1 MIETLREWIRQTF
14 FEGAPRSIQA
24 KQNIV
29 ALFFLRGISVC
40 INFVLVPLTLGYL
53 SDDKYG
59 LWMTLSS
66 ILGWVM
72 WLDIGLG
79 NGLRN
84 KFAVALAHNDRVLA
98 RTYVSTT
105 YLFVGGISVLLFL
118 LYLAIHPF
126 LSWSGILNAP
136 PAMGPELAQLALVVM
151 LFFSIRL
158 VAGLISTVLV
168 ADQQPALSA
177 LLEVFVNALSL
188 GATLVLTHV
197 LPGSLLWL
205 GGSLATAMV
214 IVPLAGNLI
223 LFRTKYRE
231 FAPSFRFVNVAHARG
246 LMQIGAQFFV
256 LQLAGMVLFTSSNI
270 LITQLFGPAEVTQY
284 NIAYK
289 YFGIPSMVFTILLT
303 PFWSAYTEAFARADY
318 GWIERSFKRLKQIL
332 ILFTIGVVIM
342 VFFADRFY
350 DLWLRRHV
358 NIPFSLSAAMGAYVV
373 IVAWSSIFSYF
384 INGTGKIRL
393 QLFVAV
399 LISAAMIPLALLLA
413 GPGGLRTTGVVL
425 ALCTVLLPGAVLWP
439 IQSRKLLSGRAHGI
453 WTK

>member
-1 MIETLREWIRQTF
+1 MIEALRERIRQVF

-24 KQNIV
+24 KQNIA
-29 ALFFLRGISVC
+29 ALFFLRGVSVA

-53 SDDKYG
+53 SDEKYG

-72 WLDIGLG
+72 WLDVGLG

-84 KFAVALAHNDRVLA
+84 QFAVALAHDDRTLA
-98 RTYVSTT
+98 RSYVSTT
-105 YLFVGGISVLLFL
+105 YLFVGGISVVLFL
-118 LYLAIHPF
+118 VYLAIHPF

-136 PAMGPELAQLALVVM
+136 PAMGTELAQLALVVM
-151 LFFSIRL
+151 IFFCVRL

-177 LLEVFVNALSL
+177 LLEVLVNALSL

-205 GGSLATAMV
+205 GGSLAAAMV

-231 FAPSFRFVNVAHARG
+231 FAPSFRHVNVAHARG

-256 LQLAGMVLFTSSNI
+256 LQLAGLIMFTSSNI

-284 NIAYK
+284 NIAFK
-289 YFGIPSMVFTILLT
+289 YFGIPSMAFTILLT
-303 PFWSAYTEAFARADY
+303 PFWSAYTEAFARGDF
-318 GWIERSFKRLKQIL
+318 GWIERSFKRLKQLLVI
-332 ILFTIGVVIM
+332 FTIGVVLM
-342 VFFADRFY
+342 VLLANQVY
-350 DLWLRRHV
+350 DLWLGRHV
-358 NIPFSLSAAMGAYVV
+358 SIPLSLSAAMGAYVV

-384 INGTGKIRL
+384 INGAGKIRL

-399 LISAAMIPLALLLA
+399 LCSLAMIPIALLLA
-413 GPGGLRTTGVVL
+413 DLEGLRTTGVVL
-425 ALCTVLLPGAVLWP
+425 ALCISLLPGAILWP
-439 IQSRKLLSGRAHGI
+439 IQTRKLLSGRAHGI
-453 WTK
+453 WTQ